1 MDMLWKVFIALA
13 PTVGVLF
20 IFWHVMKNILEG
32 DRRERIA
39 HAQWEREQEMS
50 ARNSVED
57 PDGRA

>member
-39 HAQWEREQEMS
+39 HAQWEREQEG
-50 ARNSVED
+50 ARAIH
-57 PDGRA
+57 RRF